1 VPKSTEGPIDIT
13 LRDCIFHDWPGDAI
27 LFQDTR
33 DAGVERCSFRDIG
46 GTAVVI
52 AAGSKAVTVSGCW
65 ITRAAAAIQA
75 RDAAICE
82 LLGNEIRQCTEGILI
97 SGTTA
102 LKQPERP
109 TGHKIVANSL
119 TGIPKLAL
127 QVTATAAPAWITDNQ
142 IQGTQE
148 IAGQGHQLRDN
159 VSD

>member
-1 VPKSTEGPIDIT
+1 
-13 LRDCIFHDWPGDAI
+13 
-27 LFQDTR
+27 
-33 DAGVERCSFRDIG
+33 
-46 GTAVVI
+46 
-52 AAGSKAVTVSGCW
+52 VSGCW